1 MSVYI
6 LFFSLPKMV
15 PKKFL
20 VLLFLAVYAAG
31 FLPASAY
38 AASNESN
45 EVKLVLFYL
54 DGCPHCKA
62 EKAWLETMKTRYPNL
77 AVEMYEVNANKV
89 LFIKMVEEYNIT
101 STSAPTT
108 FVGGKVFVSF
118 SDENGD
124 STYNPFSRTYMG
136 YANQIEYAIANPAE
150 HKSNGA
156 KLILFHS
163 ESCPH
168 CQDERRWLDGI
179 RSNYPDLVIEEY
191 EIGSP
196 ENASLFEKM
205 SAEYNTSSAGVPRTF
220 IGSKVFVGFSSEEG
234 DLVYNQGYKGYI
246 GYANQIEKSIQE
258 CLFDICSSLSDQV
271 VDISKK
277 SPLVAELIKKDSRA
291 LSTKAFINGSYAVG
305 WWTTERMSSKLD
317 YPDLLVYIDGVDGS
331 ILKTVVPSSR
341 ILGLD
346 KPGQGASV
354 VFIGILLV
362 LLLYLC
368 LYLFLRN
375 RLKWSTRYW
384 ASGFIALVILVF
396 FILAVTTPVS
406 VIERFA
412 KTFPFPVFVFVI
424 ALADGF
430 NPCAFT
436 VLIVLLSLLT
446 HTNSRKKMLLIGSVF
461 VLTSAF
467 MYFLF
472 IMILTLVGS
481 WVFGQYGSTLL
492 KVLGV
497 LVVIAGIINIKDFFY
512 FKKGISLTISDE
524 HRSRIFRHAGKIV
537 KKVDRAENKRS
548 LLIPLLGTAALAAL
562 VNLVELGCTAML
574 PAAYMSALFNQYGNT
589 IGFYH
594 VLYTAMYSIVYVIP
608 LFAILGDFLY
618 SFKSDRLTE
627 DQARILKLVGGLIML
642 GLGLILLIKPD
653 LLSFG

>member
-1 MSVYI
+1 
-6 LFFSLPKMV
+6 MV
-15 PKKFL
+15 SKKSL
-20 VLLFLAVYAAG
+20 VLLFLVLYAVSLFSSA
-31 FLPASAY
+31 AY
-38 AASNESN
+38 AAAADSK

-62 EKAWLETMKTRYPNL
+62 EKAWLETVKGRYPNL
-77 AVEMYEVNANKV
+77 VVEMYEVNANKA
-89 LFIKMVEEYNIT
+89 LFIKMAEEYNIT
-101 STSAPTT
+101 SVSAPTT

-136 YANQIEYAIANPAE
+136 YANQIEYAIANPTEIKGNAT
-150 HKSNGA
+150 

-168 CQDERRWLDGI
+168 CQDERRWLEGI
-179 RSNYPDLVIEEY
+179 RANYPDLVIEEY

-196 ENASLFEKM
+196 ENASLFERM
-205 SAEYNTSSAGVPRTF
+205 SAEYNTTSAGVPRTF

-234 DLVYNQGYKGYI
+234 DLVYNQGYKAYI
-246 GYANQIEKSIQE
+246 GYSNQIENSIQE
-258 CLFDICSSLSDQV
+258 CLFGVCSSLSDQV
-271 VDISKK
+271 LDISKK
-277 SPLVAELIKKDSRA
+277 SPLVAELIKKDLWAR
-291 LSTKAFINGSYAVG
+291 STKAFLNDSYVVG
-305 WWTTERMSSKLD
+305 WWTTERLSSKLD

-331 ILKTVVPSSR
+331 ITKTVVPSAR
-341 ILGLD
+341 VPGMD
-346 KPGQGASV
+346 KPGQGASAV
-354 VFIGILLV
+354 YIGMLSVILI
-362 LLLYLC
+362 YLC
-368 LYLFLRN
+368 SYLFLRK
-375 RLKWSTRYW
+375 RIKWSDRYW
-384 ASGFIALVILVF
+384 ASGFIALVIMLF

-412 KTFPFPVFVFVI
+412 KKFPFPVFVFVI

-446 HTNSRKKMLLIGSVF
+446 HTKSRRKMLLIGGVF
-461 VLTSAF
+461 VLTSSF

-472 IMILTLVGS
+472 IMVLTLVGS
-481 WVFGQYGSTLL
+481 WVFGQYGSLLL

-497 LVVIAGIINIKDFFY
+497 LVVLAGIINIKDFFF

-524 HRSRIFRHAGKIV
+524 HRGRIFRHAGKIV
-537 KKVDRAENKRS
+537 KSVDKAESKKAII
-548 LLIPLLGTAALAAL
+548 LALLGTAALAAL

-574 PAAYMSALFNQYGNT
+574 PAAYMSALFNQYGNN

-594 VLYTAMYSIVYVIP
+594 VLYTAFYSFVYVIP
-608 LFAILGDFLY
+608 LFAILADFLY
-618 SFKSDRLTE
+618 SFKSERLSE
-627 DQARILKLVGGLIML
+627 SQARILKLVGGLIML
-642 GLGLILLIKPD
+642 GLGLVLLIKPD

>member
-1 MSVYI
+1 
-6 LFFSLPKMV
+6 MV

-20 VLLFLAVYAAG
+20 VLLFLVAYALS
-31 FLPASAY
+31 FLTPPAF
-38 AASNESN
+38 AASNDSK

-54 DGCPHCKA
+54 DGCPHCNA
-62 EKAWLETMKTRYPNL
+62 EKAWLETMKTKYPNL
-77 AVEMYEVNANKV
+77 VVEMYEVNANKT
-89 LFIKMVEEYNIT
+89 LFIKTAAEYNIT
-101 STSAPTT
+101 STTAPTT

-124 STYNPFSRTYMG
+124 STYNPFSKTYMG
-136 YANQIEYAIANPAE
+136 YANQIEYAIANPNE
-150 HKSNGA
+150 FKSKGT

-168 CQDERRWLDGI
+168 CQEERRWLDGI

-191 EIGSP
+191 EVGSP
-196 ENASLFEKM
+196 ENESLFEKM
-205 SAEYNTSSAGVPRTF
+205 SAEYNTTAAGVPRTF

-234 DLVYNQGYKGYI
+234 DLVYNQGYKAYI
-246 GYANQIEKSIQE
+246 GYSNQIEKSIQE
-258 CLFDICSSLSDQV
+258 CLFDVCSSLSDQV

-277 SPLVAELIKKDSRA
+277 SPQVAELIKKDSGA
-291 LSTKAFINGSYAVG
+291 SSTKAFINGSYVVG

-331 ILKTVVPSSR
+331 ILKTIVPSSR
-341 ILGLD
+341 ILGLE
-346 KPGQGASV
+346 KPGQGPNAV
-354 VFIGILLV
+354 YIGMLLV
-362 LLLYLC
+362 LVIYLC
-368 LYLFLRN
+368 SYLFLRN
-375 RLKWSTRYW
+375 RIKWSGRYW
-384 ASGFIALVILVF
+384 ASGFIALVIILF

-412 KTFPFPVFVFVI
+412 KKFPFPVFVFVI

-446 HTNSRKKMLLIGSVF
+446 HTKSRKKMLLIGGVF
-461 VLTSAF
+461 VLTSSF

-472 IMILTLVGS
+472 IMALTVVGS
-481 WVFGQYGSTLL
+481 WIFGQYGTILL

-497 LVVIAGIINIKDFFY
+497 LVVLAGIINIKDFFF
-512 FKKGISLTISDE
+512 FKKGISLMISDE
-524 HRSRIFRHAGKIV
+524 NRSRVFRHAGKIV
-537 KKVDRAENKRS
+537 KGVDKADSKKA
-548 LLIPLLGTAALAAL
+548 LILALLGTAALAAL
-562 VNLVELGCTAML
+562 VNLVELGCTAMF

-594 VLYTAMYSIVYVIP
+594 VLYTAFYAFVYVIP

-618 SFKSDRLTE
+618 SFKSDRLSE
-627 DQARILKLVGGLIML
+627 SQARMLKLVGGLIML
-642 GLGLILLIKPD
+642 GLGLILLLKPD